1 MLINRRLVA
10 ENMYVHVRSLE
21 RLLKI
26 KPFLLWKNTIRED
39 FLNYEQ
45 TCFYRV
51 TGISERGLVNLPTTL
66 TTLNISEL
74 LFLILFYWIFVR
86 IVIIMFKKTYFT
98 DLKV

>member
-1 MLINRRLVA
+1 MVL
-10 ENMYVHVRSLE
+10 
-21 RLLKI
+21 
-26 KPFLLWKNTIRED
+26 
-39 FLNYEQ
+39 
-45 TCFYRV
+45 